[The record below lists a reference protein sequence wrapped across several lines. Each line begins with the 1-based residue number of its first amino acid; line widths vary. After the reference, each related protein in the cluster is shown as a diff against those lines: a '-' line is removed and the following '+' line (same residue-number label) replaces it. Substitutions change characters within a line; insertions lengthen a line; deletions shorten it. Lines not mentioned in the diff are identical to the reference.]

1 MKTICVKSFGLFLLA
16 FSLSTA
22 VSAETKK
29 VDVSKSVV
37 NWEGK
42 KLTGAHNGTMN
53 IKEGNLEYTNGKV
66 TGGKIVIDMESMKN
80 LDLTDAGSNGKLVGH
95 LKSDDFFSVA
105 THPTSQLVITKVAS
119 NGNSHTFTGDL
130 TIKGITK
137 AVTFPATSS
146 KEGAN
151 SVYEGKL
158 TVDRSKYDVRFGS
171 KSFFNDIG
179 DKAID
184 DNFTLDFSLV
194 VPE

>member
-1 MKTICVKSFGLFLLA
+1 MKTISVKSFGLFLLA

-22 VSAETKK
+22 VFAQTKQ

-37 NWEGK
+37 KWEGK
-42 KLTGAHNGTMN
+42 KLTGSHHGTMG
-53 IKEGNLEYTNGKV
+53 IKEGNLEYANGKV
-66 TGGKIVIDMESMKN
+66 TGGKVVVDMQSLKV
-80 LDLTDAGSNGKLVGH
+80 LDLTDPGSNGKLTGH

-105 THPTSQLVITKVAS
+105 THPSSQLVVTKVAS

-130 TIKGITK
+130 TIKGITNS
-137 AVTFPATSS
+137 VTFPATSA
-146 KEGAN
+146 KDGKN
-151 SVYEGKL
+151 LVYKGVL
-158 TVDRSKYDVRFGS
+158 TVDRSKYNVRYGS